1 MSEEELSNWISN
13 LISYQKSQRNLFII
27 MRVNI
32 FIWRRSMT
40 DEEKKEY
47 QKAYYEANKAKVKA
61 YKQSH
66 KDEAKAYRAARKD
79 KIKAYQKTYY
89 EANKA
94 KCKAYYKANKE
105 EINAK
110 AKAYRQS
117 HKEEINAKNKAYY
130 KANKQ
135 SHKTKA
141 KAYSESHR
149 EYYLRKY
156 YCINLEE
163 VENYNLA
170 KKDNFKGWDIHH
182 RLETNN
188 SDVNL
193 SRKELIALDMYYNR
207 PASELIFMTR
217 SEHNKLHH
225 KH

>member
-1 MSEEELSNWISN
+1 MSDEELSNWISN

-47 QKAYYEANKAKVKA
+47 QK
-61 YKQSH
+61 
-66 KDEAKAYRAARKD
+66 
-79 KIKAYQKTYY
+79 TYY

-94 KCKAYYKANKE
+94 KGKAYYKANKE

-149 EYYLRKY
+149 EYY
-156 YCINLEE
+156 
-163 VENYNLA
+163 
-170 KKDNFKGWDIHH
+170 
-182 RLETNN
+182 
-188 SDVNL
+188 
-193 SRKELIALDMYYNR
+193 
-207 PASELIFMTR
+207 
-217 SEHNKLHH
+217 
-225 KH
+225 